1 MNCAAMRMTA
11 AAAASC
17 IQRTVTSIGPPA
29 RPPLRCAEGRQ
40 SPRSRARGP
49 GRAPPG
55 GSMSSVE
62 ARRATLDAT
71 EAIAEVLARAF
82 DDDPLMNWIILDEGH
97 RAEHLRTLFRVVS
110 RYAYLEHDASWI
122 LEDGSGAS
130 VWRPPGIGQ
139 PDAISQ
145 IAELWP
151 KITDTVRSGAL
162 GKLMEGRH
170 PKEPDHYY
178 LLAIGVDPALQ
189 GRWARIDADS
199 HEPRHLRHRGH
210 PGVPRELEGAEPAVL
225 RAPRLPRDG
234 RTHAAQWRS
243 AALADVAR
251 ASLVELAAQRT
262 SASARA
268 AAAKA
273 RAIEASRS
281 SRSISGA
288 ASTSPTPAS
297 IIATNWAATSS
308 SLPEMTR
315 SSSSSSE

>member
-1 MNCAAMRMTA
+1 
-11 AAAASC
+11 
-17 IQRTVTSIGPPA
+17 
-29 RPPLRCAEGRQ
+29 
-40 SPRSRARGP
+40 
-49 GRAPPG
+49 
-55 GSMSSVE
+55 MSSVE

-189 GRWARIDADS
+189 GGGRGSTLIRTNLDICDTEGIPAYLENSKERNLPFYERHGFRVTEEHTLPNGGPPLWLMWR
-199 HEPRHLRHRGH
+199 EP
-210 PGVPRELEGAEPAVL
+210 
-225 RAPRLPRDG
+225 
-234 RTHAAQWRS
+234 
-243 AALADVAR
+243 
-251 ASLVELAAQRT
+251 
-262 SASARA
+262 
-268 AAAKA
+268 
-273 RAIEASRS
+273 
-281 SRSISGA
+281 
-288 ASTSPTPAS
+288 
-297 IIATNWAATSS
+297 
-308 SLPEMTR
+308 R
-315 SSSSSSE
+315 SSS

>member
-1 MNCAAMRMTA
+1 
-11 AAAASC
+11 
-17 IQRTVTSIGPPA
+17 
-29 RPPLRCAEGRQ
+29 
-40 SPRSRARGP
+40 
-49 GRAPPG
+49 
-55 GSMSSVE
+55 MSSVE

-189 GRWARIDADS
+189 GGG
-199 HEPRHLRHRGH
+199 RGSTLIRTNLDICDTEGI
-210 PGVPRELEGAEPAVL
+210 PAYLENSKERNLAVL